1 MSKILRK
8 IEKYLKESE
17 IDWDAVRDAAITVA
31 EKIHGEA
38 DLEVINDMIETI
50 RGKGK
55 AKDTEEAIGIIKG
68 MLRSS

>member
-31 EKIHGEA
+31 EEIHGEA

-50 RGKGK
+50 RGWRK
-55 AKDTEEAIGIIKG
+55 
-68 MLRSS
+68 S